1 MVLSPAEDNDL
12 ELLYWR
18 MFTGA
23 AKGHKS
29 NNVAFKKAVRPGGN
43 SSQRRRRSCRC
54 LGGGR
59 TSNMTSPDVTT
70 FLRRYAVSARL
81 ATLCHRECGKT
92 HQPKL
97 GWVDRRSTRT
107 RRRCSKRASS
117 ISREMGEAP
126 GLLRGLRLSPTP
138 LEEGGV
144 GRTHPRRTVRGRV
157 QVQAVRVGW
166 LD

>member
-1 MVLSPAEDNDL
+1 
-12 ELLYWR
+12 
-18 MFTGA
+18 
-23 AKGHKS
+23 
-29 NNVAFKKAVRPGGN
+29 
-43 SSQRRRRSCRC
+43 
-54 LGGGR
+54 
-59 TSNMTSPDVTT
+59 MTSPDVTT

-138 LEEGGV
+138 LEEGGLDGLILGGLSEAESRSKQFELDGWTE
-144 GRTHPRRTVRGRV
+144 GRS
-157 QVQAVRVGW
+157 
-166 LD
+166 